1 MAAASTATTPISC
14 VLIADQQVGRLFA
27 CRHRRGSNA
36 IRLEEIASHANALIS
51 HDRGGRPTA
60 TKVRRVTFAN
70 PDRDHDIMRDQFA
83 ADLLAWL
90 QNELRMRPTD
100 GTLVIFAPPEFLGAL
115 RSAMSSKPLP
125 VRITD
130 QPLDLARLSTSELE
144 RHPSV
149 IRELAGPQ

>member
-1 MAAASTATTPISC
+1 MAAASTATKPISC

-27 CRHRRGSNA
+27 TGRRNG
-36 IRLEEIASHANALIS
+36 RLHLEELAAHPNKLRP
-51 HDRGGRPTA
+51 HDRGGKPPARGPQRA
-60 TKVRRVTFAN
+60 PYAES
-70 PDRDHDIMRDQFA
+70 DRDHDIMRDQFA

-130 QPLDLARLSTSELE
+130 QPLDLAWLSTSELE

-149 IRELAGPQ
+149 IRELSPPQ